1 MNTNAA
7 GSYPLPVLSRL
18 VFSRPKELYYIGGND
33 VLPAPLTPQKEAFV
47 IEELG
52 TEKEKEAKALLIE
65 HNLRLVVYIAR
76 KFDNTGVGV
85 EDLISIGTI
94 GLIKAI
100 NTFNPVK
107 NIKLATYA
115 SRCIENEILMYLR
128 RNSKTKMEVSI
139 DEPLNVDW
147 DGNEL
152 LLSDILGTD
161 DDVISRK
168 MEDEVEISLLGK
180 AISKLSPREQTIIRL
195 RFGLNNEDGKE
206 KTQKEVADLLGIS
219 QSYISRL
226 EKRIMKRLKKEA
238 DKKLIKKQIK
248 GNGCAIVIKRTVVR
262 GRDLFRGRRFFQY
275 SLTYVCFG
283 ILWVCIPYSA

>member
-1 MNTNAA
+1 MNC
-7 GSYPLPVLSRL
+7 YPFQVVSRL
-18 VFSRPKELYYIGGND
+18 MLNRSGEVFYIGGND
-33 VLPAPLTPQKEAFV
+33 VLPAPLEPQREVFV
-47 IEELG
+47 LEKLG
-52 TEKEKEAKALLIE
+52 TEQAEEAKSELIE
-65 HNLRLVVYIAR
+65 HNLRLVVYIAK

-128 RNSKTKMEVSI
+128 RNSKTRMEVSI

-161 DDVISRK
+161 EDVISRRL
-168 MEDEVEISLLGK
+168 EDEVEISLLAK

-195 RFGLNNEDGKE
+195 RFGLGHPGGRE
-206 KTQKEVADLLGIS
+206 KTQKEVADFLGIS

-226 EKRIMKRLKKEA
+226 EKRIMKRLKKE
-238 DKKLIKKQIK
+238 
-248 GNGCAIVIKRTVVR
+248 IVK
-262 GRDLFRGRRFFQY
+262 Y
-275 SLTYVCFG
+275 E
-283 ILWVCIPYSA
+283 